1 MQLITD
7 KGGRKKSQTNTQMK
21 TMDTMNR
28 NSTVKDNQF
37 YLEISP
43 ARKFDNKFNSNMKET
58 LQSTLLDKEFKQ
70 LHLTNDKKINQMR
83 SDAAESLNMNAYSS
97 KRGQRIQQMS
107 ISKVSI
113 QEKEQMNQKNEEQIR
128 LMTEKI
134 VSQTM
139 TQEQLFKKISD

>member
-1 MQLITD
+1 
-7 KGGRKKSQTNTQMK
+7 MK